1 MKPLLIV
8 DGYNII
14 GYRDRSVMAGD
25 AKTLDE
31 HRDRLKEHL
40 QDYAGYTDEEVIL
53 VFDGYQSDRLYR
65 SEEKYGNLTVVF
77 TKHGETADSYIE
89 RITAKIPPYQEV
101 RVATS
106 DALEQSQIFSTG
118 AIRVSAK
125 ELTELLYRTRSEG
138 LDSHQRMT
146 YANRKNSIE
155 KRLPEGLLK
164 KLEEL
169 RRAKE

>member
-14 GYRDRSVMAGD
+14 GFRDRTVMSSD
-25 AKTLDE
+25 AKSLDA
-31 HRDRLKEHL
+31 HRDRLREVL
-40 QDYAGYTDEEVIL
+40 QDYAGFTDEEVIL
-53 VFDGYQSDRLYR
+53 VFDGYQSDRLQR
-65 SEEKYGNLTVVF
+65 SEERYGNLTVVY

-89 RITAKIPPYQEV
+89 RITAGVPSYREV

-125 ELTELLYRTRSEG
+125 ELTEQLKRIRAEG
-138 LDSHQRMT
+138 MDSHQRQS
-146 YANRKNSIE
+146 ALHDRNRIE
-155 KRLPEGLLK
+155 KRLPESLLER
-164 KLEEL
+164 LEKL
-169 RRAKE
+169 RRADD

>member
-14 GYRDRSVMAGD
+14 GHLDRNVMSSD
-25 AKTLDE
+25 VRTLDE
-31 HRDRLKEHL
+31 HRDRLKENL

-53 VFDGYQSDRLYR
+53 VFDGYKSERMIR

-89 RITAKIPPYQEV
+89 RITAKAPSYREV

-125 ELTELLYRTRSEG
+125 ELTEHLRRIRFEG
-138 LDSHQRMT
+138 LDGYQRT
-146 YANRKNSIE
+146 TCIKKKNSIE
-155 KRLPEGLLK
+155 KRLPEKLLEQ
-164 KLEEL
+164 LEVL